1 MGPLISGKSRLVK
14 YYSIWP
20 DYIPSLK
27 TNSSHLPGKPSQRLE
42 TSSSNHGI
50 FVSDNYQG
58 AKLYI
63 WLVPLDFFGRAYTKL
78 QECCRWIVWQVCVFL
93 YGQNLSS
100 YHYLILSSYLS
111 SYLYIY
117 IYLCVWCTTL
127 LTNPHCFARFCPSTR
142 YFSDLHRARLPSA
155 RSSART
161 TPTREPSS
169 HGSPRQGG
177 PPDAETVEVVWT
189 YCGAMVPGSIFT

>member
-117 IYLCVWCTTL
+117 IYISVCVMYNSAHKSPLFRQILSIHPLFFRFASCQTAFRTVLRQNHPYTRAFKSWKPTARWASWCRNRGSFL
-127 LTNPHCFARFCPSTR
+127 NILWCNGTR
-142 YFSDLHRARLPSA
+142 
-155 RSSART
+155 
-161 TPTREPSS
+161 
-169 HGSPRQGG
+169 
-177 PPDAETVEVVWT
+177 
-189 YCGAMVPGSIFT
+189 